1 MSQVGKF
8 DNARSAVVRDRPL
21 LTYKPDCWMKIN
33 KFKKRMKSKIN
44 RLLSMPDIRS
54 CQNFTVAIVTEMDIQ
69 MNVVSRNQE
78 IFVVDFV
85 PELIITKMSV
95 VQGFTM
101 RKKNSMIRRML
112 VMMNL
117 SEELLFTMQDSSL
130 EY

>member
-1 MSQVGKF
+1 
-8 DNARSAVVRDRPL
+8 
-21 LTYKPDCWMKIN
+21 MKIN
-33 KFKKRMKSKIN
+33 EFKKRMKSKIN
-44 RLLSMPDIRS
+44 RPLSMPDIRS
-54 CQNFTVAIVTEMDIQ
+54 RQNFTAAIVTEMDTQ
-69 MNVVSRNQE
+69 MNVVSRSQE

-85 PELIITKMSV
+85 AKLVITKMSV

-101 RKKNSMIRRML
+101 RKRNSMIRRML